1 MRTEKWPSDWQVR
14 LIQLLAVPGLI
25 IAFYLL
31 LYHHGDLV
39 NVCRPSGW
47 DDCGKVS
54 GPDAPYS
61 AIGPI
66 PVALIGLLGYA
77 VIFVITWLKDWWS
90 LLDDYLPEIML
101 ALTGFAFLF
110 SLGLTGLE
118 LFVIG
123 AICRFC
129 VLSSLI
135 MTIMFV
141 LAISYL
147 RAVNRAAE
155 IPDGEED

>member
-1 MRTEKWPSDWQVR
+1 MRTERWPSDWQVR
-14 LIQLLAVPGLI
+14 LIQFLAVPGLL

-31 LYHHGDLV
+31 LYHRGDLV

-61 AIGPI
+61 AFGPI
-66 PVALIGLLGYA
+66 PVALIGLVGYA
-77 VIFVITWLKDWWS
+77 LIFVVTWLKDWWS
-90 LLDDYLPEIML
+90 LLDDYSPEIVV

-129 VLSSLI
+129 LLSAL
-135 MTIMFV
+135 TITVMFFLSV
-141 LAISYL
+141 SYL
-147 RAVNRAAE
+147 RAVNRTQE
-155 IPDGEED
+155 IPDGDED

>member
-1 MRTEKWPSDWQVR
+1 
-14 LIQLLAVPGLI
+14 
-25 IAFYLL
+25 
-31 LYHHGDLV
+31 
-39 NVCRPSGW
+39 
-47 DDCGKVS
+47 
-54 GPDAPYS
+54 
-61 AIGPI
+61 
-66 PVALIGLLGYA
+66 
-77 VIFVITWLKDWWS
+77 VITWLKDWWS

>member
-14 LIQLLAVPGLI
+14 LVQLLAVPGLI

-129 VLSSLI
+129 VLSALI
-135 MTIMFV
+135 MTIMFA
-141 LAISYL
+141 LAVSYL

-155 IPDGEED
+155 IADGEED